1 MVKVKLLYLITR
13 ATKSGP
19 IQVVENILDYIDSN
33 KFDLYL
39 ISIEKE
45 IPERSILDTFKN
57 RFRSYQYIPVS
68 KKEALLGYF
77 AQLRNAIKK
86 INPDVVH
93 SNGIV
98 PDLIINKICPG
109 KQLII
114 AHANYHVDYYYL
126 CGKVKG
132 ELMAKLHIHLMK
144 KARVCIACSESLSQI
159 YKKDGLILPYIRNG
173 VNIEPLKT
181 YDKRELRKELGLP
194 LNKKI
199 YIYAASFNSRKNQEF
214 LLTTFSKFLNDDILL
229 LLGDGPTYESVKSV
243 EHSNNVIL
251 AGRKSDVK
259 PYLRA
264 SDYFISSSLQEG
276 MPMGVLE
283 GMAEGLPVVLS
294 DIDQHRE
301 LFRVNK
307 SIGVL
312 FRNNSIESLM
322 KAIKKI
328 ELMDYSKTSNNSY
341 NTVLNHFNS
350 KTMSE
355 KYQQQYINIA
365 NNNR

>member
-1 MVKVKLLYLITR
+1 M
-13 ATKSGP
+13 
-19 IQVVENILDYIDSN
+19 
-33 KFDLYL
+33 
-39 ISIEKE
+39 
-45 IPERSILDTFKN
+45 
-57 RFRSYQYIPVS
+57 
-68 KKEALLGYF
+68 
-77 AQLRNAIKK
+77 
-86 INPDVVH
+86 
-93 SNGIV
+93 
-98 PDLIINKICPG
+98 
-109 KQLII
+109 
-114 AHANYHVDYYYL
+114 
-126 CGKVKG
+126 
-132 ELMAKLHIHLMK
+132 
-144 KARVCIACSESLSQI
+144 
-159 YKKDGLILPYIRNG
+159 
-173 VNIEPLKT
+173 
-181 YDKRELRKELGLP
+181 
-194 LNKKI
+194 
-199 YIYAASFNSRKNQEF
+199 
-214 LLTTFSKFLNDDILL
+214 L
-229 LLGDGPTYESVKSV
+229 LLGDGPTYDRVKSV

>member
-1 MVKVKLLYLITR
+1 
-13 ATKSGP
+13 
-19 IQVVENILDYIDSN
+19 
-33 KFDLYL
+33 
-39 ISIEKE
+39 
-45 IPERSILDTFKN
+45 
-57 RFRSYQYIPVS
+57 
-68 KKEALLGYF
+68 
-77 AQLRNAIKK
+77 
-86 INPDVVH
+86 
-93 SNGIV
+93 
-98 PDLIINKICPG
+98 
-109 KQLII
+109 
-114 AHANYHVDYYYL
+114 
-126 CGKVKG
+126 
-132 ELMAKLHIHLMK
+132 
-144 KARVCIACSESLSQI
+144 
-159 YKKDGLILPYIRNG
+159 
-173 VNIEPLKT
+173 
-181 YDKRELRKELGLP
+181 
-194 LNKKI
+194 
-199 YIYAASFNSRKNQEF
+199 
-214 LLTTFSKFLNDDILL
+214 
-229 LLGDGPTYESVKSV
+229 
-243 EHSNNVIL
+243 
-251 AGRKSDVK
+251 
-259 PYLRA
+259 
-264 SDYFISSSLQEG
+264 